1 MITSLKWAHTSFI
14 CPEYDFCF
22 FLSLSRRLYLYSGKI
37 AFKLWHVLIIIVR
50 WNWASTFSCKSF
62 RKETNIIRFLIK
74 KGLILNSG
82 AFLCELCMFSPC
94 LWGFFSDTPAFS
106 HSHKH
111 MHFWD
116 VWIGYFKLTL
126 GMNVSVKDCLSDRPG
141 WTFSF
146 RPKERLQNPPI

>member
-1 MITSLKWAHTSFI
+1 MTFAIFYLYQEDYI
-14 CPEYDFCF
+14 
-22 FLSLSRRLYLYSGKI
+22 RLYSVKI
-37 AFKLWHVLIIIVR
+37 AFKLWHVLTIIVR
-50 WNWASTFSCKSF
+50 WNWVSTFSCGIWAALHFLMFFKFCKSF

-82 AFLCELCMFSPC
+82 AFLCGLCMYSPW

-106 HSHKH
+106 HSHKD

-116 VWIGYFKLTL
+116 GWIGYFKLTL
-126 GMNVSVKDCLSDRPG
+126 GMNVSVKDCLSDHPG